1 LLILLILIITQLKM
15 NKTNTLD
22 NKNDYIFDIDE
33 HSFQQKIIEASI
45 NRVILVDF
53 WAPWCGPCKQLSPI
67 LENIINDCE
76 GRVYLAKI
84 NIDENQKIA
93 AQLRIQSIPAVY
105 AFKNKQ
111 LADAFQGVLPQKK
124 IIKFIEK
131 VLGESIKKD
140 NSAFYDEIKEL
151 ISNKQL
157 TQAESLLEEFISEN
171 SKDIIAISL
180 YLNCMIESSKFQ
192 ETNDFISALSKEILD
207 THKIK
212 SVIANLQIKENSSKG
227 PSLNEIKNIYEK
239 NPKNLDN
246 ALILSEKYFV
256 NQMTKNALEL
266 LLELYK
272 SHKDKD
278 KIKKTLIKYFEALG
292 DSNEHTKHYRKK
304 FSSIMFV

>member
-1 LLILLILIITQLKM
+1 LIITQLKM
-15 NKTNTLD
+15 NKINTSD

-33 HSFQQKIIEASI
+33 HSFQQKIIEAST

-53 WAPWCGPCKQLSPI
+53 WAPWCEPCKQLSPI

-76 GRVYLAKI
+76 GRIHLAKI
-84 NIDENQKIA
+84 NIDENQQIA
-93 AQLRIQSIPAVY
+93 AQLRIQSIPIVY

-111 LADAFQGVLPQKK
+111 IADAFQGVLPQKK
-124 IIKFIEK
+124 IIEFIEK
-131 VLGESIKKD
+131 VLGEKIKKD

-171 SKDIIAISL
+171 SKDVIAISM

-207 THKIK
+207 TYEIK
-212 SVIANLQIKENSSKG
+212 SVIANLQIKENGSKG
-227 PSLNEIKNIYEK
+227 PSLNEIKNIYDK

-256 NQMTKNALEL
+256 NQMIENAFEL

-272 SHKDKD
+272 NHKDRDRD

-292 DSNEHTKHYRKK
+292 NSNEHTKRYRKK

>member
-1 LLILLILIITQLKM
+1 M

-124 IIKFIEK
+124 IIEFIEK

-140 NSAFYDEIKEL
+140 NSAFYDGIKEL

-180 YLNCMIESSKFQ
+180 YLNCMIKSSKFQ

>member
-1 LLILLILIITQLKM
+1 M
-15 NKTNTLD
+15 NKKNTLD

-33 HSFQQKIIEASI
+33 HSFQQKIIEASTSK
-45 NRVILVDF
+45 VILVDF
-53 WAPWCGPCKQLSPI
+53 WAPWCEPCKQLSPV
-67 LENIINDCE
+67 LENIVNDCE
-76 GRVYLAKI
+76 GRIHLAKI
-84 NIDENQKIA
+84 NIDENKQIA
-93 AQLRIQSIPAVY
+93 AQLRIQSIPIVY

-111 LADAFQGVLPQKK
+111 IADAFQGVLPQKK
-124 IIKFIEK
+124 IIEFIEK
-131 VLGESIKKD
+131 VLGEKIKKD

-171 SKDIIAISL
+171 SKDVIAIGM

-207 THKIK
+207 THEIK
-212 SVIANLQIKENSSKG
+212 SVIVSLQIKENSSKG
-227 PSLNEIKNIYEK
+227 PSLKEIKNLYTK

-246 ALILSEKYFV
+246 ALVLSEKYFV
-256 NQMTKNALEL
+256 NHMNEDAFEL

-272 SHKDKD
+272 KHKDKDRD

-292 DSNEHTKHYRKK
+292 NSNEHTKHYRKK

>member
-1 LLILLILIITQLKM
+1 M
-15 NKTNTLD
+15 NKINTLK
-22 NKNDYIFDIDE
+22 NKHDYIFDIDE
-33 HSFQQKIIEASI
+33 HSFQQKIIEAST

-53 WAPWCGPCKQLSPI
+53 WAPWCEPCKQLSPV
-67 LENIINDCE
+67 LENIVNDCK
-76 GRVYLAKI
+76 GRIHLAKI
-84 NIDENQKIA
+84 NIDENQQIA
-93 AQLRIQSIPAVY
+93 AQLRIQSIPIVY

-111 LADAFQGVLPQKK
+111 IADAFQGVLPQKK
-124 IIKFIEK
+124 IIEFIEK
-131 VLGESIKKD
+131 VLGEKIKKD

-157 TQAESLLEEFISEN
+157 AQAESLLEEFISEN
-171 SKDIIAISL
+171 SKDVIAIGM

-207 THKIK
+207 AHEIK

-239 NPKNLDN
+239 NPKNLEN
-246 ALILSEKYFV
+246 ALNLSEKYFV
-256 NQMTKNALEL
+256 NKMVENSFEL
-266 LLELYK
+266 LLDLYK

-278 KIKKTLIKYFEALG
+278 KIKKTLIKYFEVLG
-292 DSNEHTKHYRKK
+292 NGNKHTKYYRKK

>member
-1 LLILLILIITQLKM
+1 M

-22 NKNDYIFDIDE
+22 NKNDYIFDVDE
-33 HSFQQKIIEASI
+33 HSFQQKIIEAST

-53 WAPWCGPCKQLSPI
+53 WAPWCEPCKQLSPI

-76 GRVYLAKI
+76 GKIHLAKI
-84 NIDENQKIA
+84 NIDENQQIA
-93 AQLRIQSIPAVY
+93 AQLRIQSIPIVY

-111 LADAFQGVLPQKK
+111 IADAFQGVLPQKK
-124 IIKFIEK
+124 IIEFIEK
-131 VLGESIKKD
+131 VLGEKIKKD

-157 TQAESLLEEFISEN
+157 TRAESLLEEFISEN
-171 SKDIIAISL
+171 SKDVIAISM

-192 ETNDFISALSKEILD
+192 ETNDFISSLSKEILD
-207 THKIK
+207 THEIK
-212 SVIANLQIKENSSKG
+212 SVITNLQIKENSSKG
-227 PSLNEIKNIYEK
+227 PSLNEIKNIYDK

-256 NQMTKNALEL
+256 NQMIENAFEL

-272 SHKDKD
+272 NHKGGDRD
-278 KIKKTLIKYFEALG
+278 KIKKNLIKYFEALG
-292 DSNEHTKHYRKK
+292 NSNEHTKRYRKK

>member
-1 LLILLILIITQLKM
+1 M

-140 NSAFYDEIKEL
+140 NSAFYDGIKEL

-180 YLNCMIESSKFQ
+180 YLNCMIKSSKFQ